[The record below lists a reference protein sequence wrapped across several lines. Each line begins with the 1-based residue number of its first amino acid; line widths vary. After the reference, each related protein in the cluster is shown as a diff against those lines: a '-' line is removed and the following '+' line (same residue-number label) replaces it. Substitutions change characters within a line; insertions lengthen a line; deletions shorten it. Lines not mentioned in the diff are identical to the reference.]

1 MSLRCLKQL
10 SYSRKGIRTG
20 QLWHSRYWVSSN
32 LRGVRRNLCW
42 RGRRTWEFHRNW
54 ESAMLLQNIHL
65 ALQCIHLLPQNKRLS
80 TLFYLTPKVL
90 SKLPQLHILFIL
102 PLTAPFTAHICALYT
117 PRKQE
122 KNGLSES

>member
-1 MSLRCLKQL
+1 
-10 SYSRKGIRTG
+10 
-20 QLWHSRYWVSSN
+20 
-32 LRGVRRNLCW
+32 
-42 RGRRTWEFHRNW
+42 
-54 ESAMLLQNIHL
+54 MLLQNIHL